1 MPIYYR
7 NTPLSEP
14 FTFDSIGNNWRQER
28 LSRPNGYPLY
38 HYLQTE
44 SGRGSIIIQ
53 GQSYILEAGEGVLIA
68 PFVSHSYFG
77 VTKEWVTLFATF
89 TGTIESSIAKLT
101 GNKTVILTDKNQG
114 AVISAIIC
122 EAIKKYES
130 SPTDVRALSI
140 DCYSLLMS
148 FIDGI
153 YTNTPTEN
161 PLYQRYVE
169 PIIKEIE
176 TNYSYELTVRKLSME
191 VYVTPQY
198 LSRLFKR
205 FLGCS
210 VYEYLT
216 AYRINKAK
224 EFLLTHP
231 HLKIQEIAR
240 KTGFI
245 DTSHFIAVFKK
256 ATGFTPLEFRR
267 LN

>member
-89 TGTIESSIAKLT
+89 TGTIESTIAKMT
-101 GNKTVILTDKNQG
+101 GSRDVIFTDKTQG
-114 AVISAIIC
+114 AQISALIS
-122 EAIKKYES
+122 ETVKKYEQ
-130 SPTDVRALSI
+130 SPTDVKSVSV
-140 DCYSLLMS
+140 DCYRLLMN
-148 FIDGI
+148 FVDGI
-153 YTNTPTEN
+153 YNRELTED
-161 PLYQRYVE
+161 PLYQRYVK
-169 PIIKEIE
+169 PVIKEIE
-176 TNYSYELTVRKLSME
+176 TNYGYELTVRKLSTE

-198 LSRLFKR
+198 LSRLFNR

-216 AYRINKAK
+216 TYRVNRAK
-224 EFLLTHP
+224 EFLITYP
-231 HLKIQEIAR
+231 HLKIQEIAQ
-240 KTGFI
+240 KTGFP
-245 DTSHFIAVFKK
+245 DASHFIAVFKK